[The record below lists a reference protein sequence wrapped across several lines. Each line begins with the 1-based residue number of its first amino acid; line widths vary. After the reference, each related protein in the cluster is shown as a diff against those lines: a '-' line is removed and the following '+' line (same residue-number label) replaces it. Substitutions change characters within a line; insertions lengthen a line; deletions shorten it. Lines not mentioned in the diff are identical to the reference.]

1 MRCACVRF
9 SSLVPIDGAP
19 MQSELSGDEEGLA
32 TVCSRQERAGDML
45 AGRAGWQD
53 VTLLQDT
60 LAWKMGRWR
69 ERMRAREAG

>member
-19 MQSELSGDEEGLA
+19 MQSELSGDKESLA
-32 TVCSRQERAGDML
+32 VCGREERAGDML
-45 AGRAGWQD
+45 AGRTGWQD

-60 LAWKMGRWR
+60 LAWKM
-69 ERMRAREAG
+69 AR